1 MATAIREYDLIV
13 IGGGCAGLSL
23 ARSLI
28 EKGSQ
33 LQVLIVE
40 HRSIYFDDRTWCFWS
55 RDSHP
60 LQKLEEKSWDAWQ
73 FSVLGAAPYLHRSKN
88 DLEYRCIRSGTFYEH
103 AQREIE
109 RCSNISLRLSVN
121 VDACWCDGETV
132 TVATDKGDFY
142 SRWVVDTRPSP
153 IVSNELRFGQYFCG
167 AEIEAERDIFD
178 EQVAQ
183 IMMDMQHDD
192 HGFRFTYLLPFSKR
206 RALIE
211 ETRFCIGVSQDQ
223 LDLDLSQAIAG
234 RLKEVGFFERRR
246 EKGFI
251 PMDVTRPSASEDAFI
266 FKAGVAA
273 GAVRPST
280 GYAFSRIQNWALS
293 CASALSEGAGPLS
306 HAADPVWI
314 RWIDQLFLKVIQD
327 SRNDVPE
334 IFSCLARGMQPDH
347 FVRFLSDNVT
357 LSDFVR
363 AIHALPKKPFLTE
376 LGVLPEF
383 KWLKR

>member
-73 FSVLGAAPYLHRSKN
+73 FSVLGAATYLHRSKN
-88 DLEYRCIRSGTFYEH
+88 DLAYRCIRSGTFYEH

-206 RALIE
+206 RARIE

-363 AIHALPKKPFLTE
+363 AIHALPKKPFLTG

>member
-88 DLEYRCIRSGTFYEH
+88 DLAYRCIRSGTCYEH

-109 RCSNISLRLSVN
+109 RCSNLPLRLSVN

>member
-357 LSDFVR
+357 VSDFVR
-363 AIHALPKKPFLTE
+363 AIRALPKKPFLTG
-376 LGVLPEF
+376 LAVLPEF

>member
-1 MATAIREYDLIV
+1 MTTTIREYDLIV

-28 EKGSQ
+28 QKGSQ
-33 LQVLIVE
+33 LRVLIVE
-40 HRSIYFDDRTWCFWS
+40 SRSIYFDDRTWCFWG
-55 RDSHP
+55 RADHP
-60 LQKLEEKSWDAWQ
+60 LRNLEEKSWDAWQ
-73 FSVLGAAPYLHRSKN
+73 FSVLGAAPHLHRPRN
-88 DLEYRCIRSGTFYEH
+88 DLAYRCIRSGTFYEN
-103 AQREIE
+103 AQKEIE
-109 RCSNISLRLSVN
+109 RCPNVSLRLSVN
-121 VDACWCDGETV
+121 VDACWRDSETV
-132 TVATDKGDFY
+132 TVATDEGDFY

-153 IVSNELRFGQYFCG
+153 IVSNEPRFGQYFCG

-178 EQVAQ
+178 EHVAQ

-211 ETRFCIGVSQDQ
+211 ETRFCNAVSQDQ
-223 LDLDLSQAIAG
+223 LEQDLSQAIAG
-234 RLKEVGFFERRR
+234 RLKGVAFCERRR
-246 EKGFI
+246 EEGFI
-251 PMDVTRPSASEDAFI
+251 PMGISRRSASEDAFI
-266 FKAGVAA
+266 FNAGVAA

-293 CASALSEGAGPLS
+293 CASALSQGAGPLS
-306 HAADPVWI
+306 HAADPAWI

-347 FVRFLSDNVT
+347 FVRFLSDNVMV
-357 LSDFVR
+357 SDFVR
-363 AIHALPKKPFLTE
+363 AIHALPKKPFLAG
-376 LGVLPEF
+376 LAVLPEF

>member
-211 ETRFCIGVSQDQ
+211 GTQCCIWVSQDQ

-363 AIHALPKKPFLTE
+363 AIHALPKKPFLTG

>member
-1 MATAIREYDLIV
+1 MTTTIREYDLIV

-28 EKGSQ
+28 QKGSQ
-33 LQVLIVE
+33 LRVLIVE
-40 HRSIYFDDRTWCFWS
+40 SRSIYFDDRTWCFWG
-55 RDSHP
+55 RANHP
-60 LQKLEEKSWDAWQ
+60 LRNLEEKSWDAWQ
-73 FSVLGAAPYLHRSKN
+73 FSVLGAAPHLHRPRN
-88 DLEYRCIRSGTFYEH
+88 DLAYRCIRSGTFYEH

-109 RCSNISLRLSVN
+109 RCPNVSLRLSVD
-121 VDACWCDGETV
+121 VDACWRDSETV
-132 TVATDKGDFY
+132 TVATDEGDFY
-142 SRWVVDTRPSP
+142 SRWVVDTRPNP
-153 IVSNELRFGQYFCG
+153 IVSNEPRFGQYFCG

-178 EQVAQ
+178 EHVAQ

-211 ETRFCIGVSQDQ
+211 ETRFCNAVSQDQ
-223 LDLDLSQAIAG
+223 LEQDLSQAIAG
-234 RLKEVGFFERRR
+234 RLKGVAFCERRR
-246 EKGFI
+246 EEGFI
-251 PMDVTRPSASEDAFI
+251 PMGISRRSASEDAFI
-266 FKAGVAA
+266 FNAGVAA

-293 CASALSEGAGPLS
+293 CASALSQGAGPLS
-306 HAADPVWI
+306 HAADPAWI

-347 FVRFLSDNVT
+347 FVRFLSDNVMV
-357 LSDFVR
+357 SDFVR
-363 AIHALPKKPFLTE
+363 AIHALPKKPFLAG
-376 LGVLPEF
+376 LAVLPEF

>member
-1 MATAIREYDLIV
+1 MTTTIREYDLIV

-28 EKGSQ
+28 QKGSQ
-33 LQVLIVE
+33 LRVLIVE
-40 HRSIYFDDRTWCFWS
+40 SRSIYFDDRTWCFWG
-55 RDSHP
+55 RADHP
-60 LQKLEEKSWDAWQ
+60 LRNLEEKSWDAWQ
-73 FSVLGAAPYLHRSKN
+73 FSVLGAAPHLHRPRN
-88 DLEYRCIRSGTFYEH
+88 DVAYRCIRSGTFYEN
-103 AQREIE
+103 AQGEIE
-109 RCSNISLRLSVN
+109 RCPNVSLRLSVN
-121 VDACWCDGETV
+121 VDACWRDSETV
-132 TVATDKGDFY
+132 TVATDEGDFY

-153 IVSNELRFGQYFCG
+153 IVSNEPRFGQYFCG

-178 EQVAQ
+178 EHVAQ

-211 ETRFCIGVSQDQ
+211 ETRFCNAVSQDQ
-223 LDLDLSQAIAG
+223 LEQDLSQAIAG
-234 RLKEVGFFERRR
+234 RLKGVAFCERRR
-246 EKGFI
+246 EEGFI
-251 PMDVTRPSASEDAFI
+251 PMGISRRSPSEDAFI
-266 FKAGVAA
+266 FNAGVAA

-293 CASALSEGAGPLS
+293 CASALSQGAGPLS
-306 HAADPVWI
+306 HAADPAWI

-347 FVRFLSDNVT
+347 FVRFLSDNVMV
-357 LSDFVR
+357 SDFVR
-363 AIHALPKKPFLTE
+363 AIHALPKKPFLAG
-376 LGVLPEF
+376 LAVLPEF